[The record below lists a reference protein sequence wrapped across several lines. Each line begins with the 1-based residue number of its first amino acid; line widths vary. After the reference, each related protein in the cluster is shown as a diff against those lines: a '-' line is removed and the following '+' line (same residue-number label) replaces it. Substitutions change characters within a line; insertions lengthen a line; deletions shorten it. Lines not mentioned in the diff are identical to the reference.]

1 MIKKETKIYNNKIIK
16 DRKFNQTNLDDL
28 IFKWGK
34 IDLSNFQNSS
44 LSNSDVGEGLIENS
58 NFINSKQKSKKL
70 FMVNFQNI
78 ILKI

>member
-58 NFINSKQKSKKL
+58 NFINS
-70 FMVNFQNI
+70 N
-78 ILKI
+78 

>member
-58 NFINSKQKSKKL
+58 NFINSNLKK
-70 FMVNFQNI
+70 NI
-78 ILKI
+78 PKYLIT